1 MIRARLVA
9 RTAPRPSQS
18 ICADGEPWRTDW
30 SRVSGRSLAALGYL
44 IVLGSWIGFSA
55 YVWLLRA
62 STPSRVST
70 YAYVN
75 PVIAL
80 FLGWAVLG
88 ESIQVQLL
96 WGALVILT
104 GVVIITLP
112 RAAVTGGWTRVRRLL
127 M

>member
-1 MIRARLVA
+1 MPGWWGASLRDRLK
-9 RTAPRPSQS
+9 S

-96 WGALVILT
+96 WARWSSSPASSSSLCRPPPSPAVG
-104 GVVIITLP
+104 
-112 RAAVTGGWTRVRRLL
+112 RASGGC
-127 M
+127 